1 MPSYYTGRSIS
12 QVFEKVVNA
21 KEAYVVSPWISGR
34 YAVELAR
41 AVKEGRAHVV
51 TSLDSELLRHIAIPR
66 SGLTG
71 ILTILIGI
79 FMITT
84 SIAGL
89 AVSILTLIL
98 TPVGVW
104 LIIIGYRMLKR
115 RERPDWISRIRVSP
129 RMGEDGFIHI
139 KLYIAD
145 GEAWIGSA
153 NMTPSAVYN
162 NVEVLVPISRELAM
176 QIFNYAWSRANPY

>member
-1 MPSYYTGRSIS
+1 MPSYYTGRGIS

-21 KEAYVVSPWISGR
+21 REAYVVSPWISGK
-34 YAVELAR
+34 YAVELAK
-41 AVKEGRAHVV
+41 AVKEGRAFVV

-71 ILTILIGI
+71 IFTILIGI
-79 FMITT
+79 LLITT

-89 AVSILTLIL
+89 AISILTLIL

-104 LIIIGYRMLKR
+104 LIVVGYRMLKR
-115 RERPDWISRIRVSP
+115 QERPDWVRRIRVSP
-129 RMGEDGFIHI
+129 KLGEDGFIHI

-162 NVEVLVPISRELAM
+162 NVEVLVPIPRELALE
-176 QIFNYAWSRANPY
+176 IFNYAWARANPY

>member
-1 MPSYYTGRSIS
+1 MPYQTGRGIGE
-12 QVFEKVVNA
+12 VFEKVVNA
-21 KEAYVVSPWISGR
+21 REAYVVSPWISGK
-34 YAVELAR
+34 YAIELAR
-41 AVKEGRAHVV
+41 AVREGRAFVV

-71 ILTILIGI
+71 ILTIMIGV
-79 FMITT
+79 FMITI

-89 AVSILTLIL
+89 AISILTLIL
-98 TPVGVW
+98 APVGVW
-104 LIIIGYRMLKR
+104 LIVVGYRMLK
-115 RERPDWISRIRVSP
+115 ESSKRPGWIGRVRVSP

-153 NMTPSAVYN
+153 NMTPSAIYN
-162 NVEVLVPISRELAM
+162 NVEVLVQIPRELALE
-176 QIFNYAWSRANPY
+176 IFNYAWSRASPY